1 MRTRWI
7 LALLAVTV
15 AAGALTA
22 VSALAAPST
31 QVRAGDSF
39 FAPKRLNISRG
50 TRVTWT
56 WAGALN
62 HNVTVRSGPSRFR
75 SRTQAT
81 GSFSHVFGQP
91 GTYALYCTIHKFMKM
106 TVVVR

>member
-7 LALLAVTV
+7 LALLAATV

-22 VSALAAPST
+22 VSALASPSA
-31 QVRAGDSF
+31 QVRVGDSF
-39 FAPKRLNISRG
+39 FAAKRLTISRG

-56 WAGALN
+56 WRGVLN

-75 SRTQAT
+75 SRTQAA
-81 GSFSHVFGQP
+81 GSFTHVFGQP
-91 GTYALYCTIHKFMKM
+91 GTYSLYCTIHKFMKM
-106 TVVVR
+106 TVVVQ